1 MAPRATDLV
10 LSLMTFLWFPILLF
24 RASAQRYGIAT
35 FYTSPYKPS
44 ACYGFEDQGVMIAAA
59 SEAIWNGST
68 TCGQHYQVTCLSR
81 MNLGVPKPCRGS
93 ALVVMQIV
101 DRCPANACRG
111 TIHLSQEASAS
122 IAVPN
127 AGAININY

>member
-10 LSLMTFLWFPILLF
+10 LSLMTFLRLTILLF
-24 RASAQRYGIAT
+24 RTSAQRYGIAT
-35 FYTSPYKPS
+35 FYTSPYKP
-44 ACYGFEDQGVMIAAA
+44 AA
-59 SEAIWNGST
+59 SEAIWNGGA
-68 TCGQHYQVTCLSR
+68 TCGQHYQVTCLSG
-81 MNLGVPKPCRGS
+81 MNLGIPKPCRGS
-93 ALVVMQIV
+93 TLVVMQIV